1 MPRQFLYKQQCKEGE
16 EKEDKRSAE
25 RIISDWTG
33 DRVEVLARNVQTLK
47 TKSNETARSLVP
59 RLRVIIG
66 RGRRRKG
73 STRLTTDLKRPN

>member
-1 MPRQFLYKQQCKEGE
+1 MEGE

-47 TKSNETARSLVP
+47 TKSNGGKLQGPWCHA
-59 RLRVIIG
+59 
-66 RGRRRKG
+66 
-73 STRLTTDLKRPN
+73 